1 MPLSADNDVPV
12 ELQSSPETTMV
23 NTRDDSD
30 MRSKAVNFVNDSRV
44 ARFLTG
50 VINSSPKLQVEIARD
65 IGFEKP
71 NMITMIKQ
79 GRTKLPI
86 SKVLPVADSLDL
98 DARELLTL
106 CMQEYQ
112 PEEWAVIRE
121 VFEI

>member
-1 MPLSADNDVPV
+1 MPLSADSEFPV
-12 ELQSSPETTMV
+12 ELQSPPETIMV
-23 NTRDDSD
+23 NTRDDSE

-50 VINSSPKLQVEIARD
+50 VINSSPKSQVEIARD

-98 DARELLTL
+98 NARELLTVPTTPDCSL
-106 CMQEYQ
+106 L
-112 PEEWAVIRE
+112 AG
-121 VFEI
+121 